1 MLAEQINQF
10 SQQIQKFQSDYPSV
24 LNKNQIQENNQ
35 ENEFNFNNNYYQQT
49 DQIQQKRQSTNS
61 SFSQNILQIDSFE
74 EQNKVFDNQ
83 QIKKNNRSISAC
95 LNNGQ
100 NRQQQEIQQKKNLRL
115 NTQGNNALIERCETE
130 QVKQMSNKNQ
140 GMIKLDQILPNYFT
154 NHRVLTESA
163 DFSVKN
169 INRFQS
175 NQQVNVVSQSIPGNF
190 KQEAMQ
196 SNLIN
201 MKHNESIQLSQ
212 PYKNQSIDHHIQ
224 YNNQDQNIL
233 NLSEIA
239 FNQSEVL
246 KENNSNLQNNCQ
258 LQNEQLTCLKDVFD
272 KTSQSFY
279 QQQNQINSQIQ
290 YSQNKIDHL
299 QQQNNSFVGKIQD
312 IQLKYDLIQKQL
324 EQSQQEN
331 KSLKK
336 QLSEEKNKNVN
347 LQIRVDHLTKK
358 SKSLQK
364 KNELLLLEID
374 MNKKTYEMKCEALL
388 KQIYNYQSLETI
400 QDKGNQQQLNQI
412 NQQYETLLENF
423 ITINENGQNN
433 NVLDISNSQVKNMQT
448 FADPV
453 DDKENIQMNNQFVKQ
468 ENNSKLS
475 SQFQSSKVSVSQD
488 FINLIHNNEQYQNNQ
503 YNIIDMK
510 DLQIQINPSS
520 PFSNS
525 NASKKLTMKLN
536 QLSLINRNNQPYQ
549 INEDL

>member
-1 MLAEQINQF
+1 M
-10 SQQIQKFQSDYPSV
+10 
-24 LNKNQIQENNQ
+24 
-35 ENEFNFNNNYYQQT
+35 
-49 DQIQQKRQSTNS
+49 
-61 SFSQNILQIDSFE
+61 
-74 EQNKVFDNQ
+74 
-83 QIKKNNRSISAC
+83 
-95 LNNGQ
+95 
-100 NRQQQEIQQKKNLRL
+100 
-115 NTQGNNALIERCETE
+115 
-130 QVKQMSNKNQ
+130 
-140 GMIKLDQILPNYFT
+140 
-154 NHRVLTESA
+154 
-163 DFSVKN
+163 
-169 INRFQS
+169 
-175 NQQVNVVSQSIPGNF
+175 
-190 KQEAMQ
+190 
-196 SNLIN
+196 
-201 MKHNESIQLSQ
+201 
-212 PYKNQSIDHHIQ
+212 
-224 YNNQDQNIL
+224 
-233 NLSEIA
+233 
-239 FNQSEVL
+239 
-246 KENNSNLQNNCQ
+246 
-258 LQNEQLTCLKDVFD
+258 TCLKDVFD

-453 DDKENIQMNNQFVKQ
+453 DDKENIQ
-468 ENNSKLS
+468 
-475 SQFQSSKVSVSQD
+475 
-488 FINLIHNNEQYQNNQ
+488 
-503 YNIIDMK
+503 
-510 DLQIQINPSS
+510 
-520 PFSNS
+520 
-525 NASKKLTMKLN
+525 
-536 QLSLINRNNQPYQ
+536 
-549 INEDL
+549 

>member
-1 MLAEQINQF
+1 M
-10 SQQIQKFQSDYPSV
+10 
-24 LNKNQIQENNQ
+24 
-35 ENEFNFNNNYYQQT
+35 
-49 DQIQQKRQSTNS
+49 
-61 SFSQNILQIDSFE
+61 
-74 EQNKVFDNQ
+74 
-83 QIKKNNRSISAC
+83 
-95 LNNGQ
+95 
-100 NRQQQEIQQKKNLRL
+100 
-115 NTQGNNALIERCETE
+115 
-130 QVKQMSNKNQ
+130 
-140 GMIKLDQILPNYFT
+140 
-154 NHRVLTESA
+154 
-163 DFSVKN
+163 
-169 INRFQS
+169 
-175 NQQVNVVSQSIPGNF
+175 
-190 KQEAMQ
+190 
-196 SNLIN
+196 
-201 MKHNESIQLSQ
+201 
-212 PYKNQSIDHHIQ
+212 
-224 YNNQDQNIL
+224 
-233 NLSEIA
+233 
-239 FNQSEVL
+239 
-246 KENNSNLQNNCQ
+246 
-258 LQNEQLTCLKDVFD
+258 TCLKDVFD

-312 IQLKYDLIQKQL
+312 FQQKYDLIQKQL

-388 KQIYNYQSLETI
+388 KQIYNSQSLETI

-453 DDKENIQMNNQFVKQ
+453 DDKEIIQMNNQFVKQ
-468 ENNSKLS
+468 ENTSKLS